1 MSERNS
7 QGGGFI
13 PKFKKFS
20 QISRTS
26 SGQMTEEDL
35 SAQMPFGDRDIP
47 QNPNRPSSASKL
59 EKPIVDKKI
68 LPSGQNTTPQNQDKT
83 PEKTDE
89 KVNFIGKVA
98 KFPKNAK
105 ASKAYSFLEKVKI
118 SKKSIWYILVEKQDD
133 ELQMV
138 KYNQSEGV
146 DINNFVLELKEYYT
160 QKWSNNQKVLSLLEN
175 ISIDGNDK
183 FSVIKNIPQVEV
195 DGKKMVTKITEDLIK
210 LLAK

>member
-68 LPSGQNTTPQNQDKT
+68 LPSGQNTTSQNQDKT

-175 ISIDGNDK
+175 ITIDGNDK

>member
-26 SGQMTEEDL
+26 SGQMTEEDP

>member
-47 QNPNRPSSASKL
+47 QNPNRPSLVSKL

-68 LPSGQNTTPQNQDKT
+68 LPSGQNTTPQKEDKT

-160 QKWSNNQKVLSLLEN
+160 QKWSNNQKVLYLLEN
-175 ISIDGNDK
+175 ITIDGNDK
-183 FSVIKNIPQVEV
+183 FSIIKNIPQVEV

>member
-83 PEKTDE
+83 SEKTDE

-175 ISIDGNDK
+175 ITIDGNDK

>member
-175 ISIDGNDK
+175 ITIDGNDK